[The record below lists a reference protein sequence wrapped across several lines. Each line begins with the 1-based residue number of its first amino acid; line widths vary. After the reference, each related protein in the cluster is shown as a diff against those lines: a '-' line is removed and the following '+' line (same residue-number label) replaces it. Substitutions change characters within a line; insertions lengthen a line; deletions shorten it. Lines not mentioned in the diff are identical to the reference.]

1 MRFDTENSLGKVHS
15 DGKNSLEK
23 VQSGTENSL
32 EKVLTYGFKSNKIE
46 ADRGEFYVQTKNNG

>member
-1 MRFDTENSLGKVHS
+1 MRFDNKNSLGKVRFY
-15 DGKNSLEK
+15 GKNSLEK

-32 EKVLTYGFKSNKIE
+32 GKVLTSGFKSNKIE